1 MKRILIISLIALL
14 FFCGCGSQDSVVKK
28 YYVLERPDET
38 TFLDSTNLD
47 QIDGFCIIKHVDV
60 YPAFATRQIANRSD
74 SHEITYYS
82 YHEWAVRPSEVLTNM
97 LVDYLNS
104 RQVFRRAA
112 SRFWQVSPEYKIET
126 TIFQLELAK
135 TGGAL
140 AAHMHLQFKLIDN
153 TSQNVITT
161 YEADVSENLR
171 KKNINLFASTAS
183 KMFYAELQKFS
194 EKMVEVVNATES
206 EKPEL

>member
-1 MKRILIISLIALL
+1 MALL
-14 FFCGCGSQDSVVKK
+14 FFYGCGSQDSVVKK
-28 YYVLERPDET
+28 YYVLEQPEENS
-38 TFLDSTNLD
+38 FLDSTNLD

-97 LVDYLNS
+97 LVDYLNT

-112 SRFWQVSPEYKIET
+112 SRFWKVAPEYKIET
-126 TIFQLELAK
+126 TIFQLELEK
-135 TGGAL
+135 TDGEL

-153 TSQNVITT
+153 TTQNVITA
-161 YEADVSENLR
+161 YEADVSEKLR
-171 KKNINLFASTAS
+171 KKNINLFASVAS
-183 KMFYAELQKFS
+183 KMFYTELQKFS
-194 EKMVEVVNATES
+194 EKMPEVVNTSES
-206 EKPEL
+206 D